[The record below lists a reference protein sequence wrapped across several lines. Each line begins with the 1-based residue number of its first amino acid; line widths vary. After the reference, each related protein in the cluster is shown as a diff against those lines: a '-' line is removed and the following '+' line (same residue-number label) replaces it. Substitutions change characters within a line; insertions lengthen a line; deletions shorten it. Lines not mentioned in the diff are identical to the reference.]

1 VLDGFSDYHGW
12 CVPHGDALRK
22 SIVQQD
28 QTNRLSRRQ
37 VLQLAGAAAA
47 GLLGADVSEAADL
60 PLNNT
65 GLEHIGMQIPDQE
78 AAAKL
83 YGLIF
88 DPQLFQEK
96 DPPPRFYVK
105 VGISYIAFGGL
116 PANAEKPGPR
126 IDHFCALVQDYK
138 PQEMR
143 AALGEAGITM
153 ATGPGMIADPDGVR
167 LQLLGVPGGLART
180 IIPSRRVSQEE
191 PAVQAIGFDHI
202 VLNVTDMEKTAAF
215 YRKFFGTE
223 VSRSKKP
230 ESVSFAAAKTRLV
243 LEPSAGKTP
252 GVDRISIKV
261 AGFKTQVVTEKL
273 KKLGV
278 DVIASN
284 EKDAVRFKDPNGF
297 VMELKAA
304 V

>member
-1 VLDGFSDYHGW
+1 MVRGERFPSKRRHVLHDLMNG
-12 CVPHGDALRK
+12 P
-22 SIVQQD
+22 
-28 QTNRLSRRQ
+28 SRRR
-37 VLQLAGAAAA
+37 VLQWAGAAAISLTTA
-47 GLLGADVSEAADL
+47 RPADL
-60 PLNNT
+60 PLQNT

-78 AAAKL
+78 AAAKF
-83 YGLIF
+83 YGMIF

-116 PANAEKPGPR
+116 PANSTSPR
-126 IDHFCALVQDYK
+126 IDHFCALVNDYK

-143 AALGEAGITM
+143 KSLEDVGITM

-180 IIPSRRVSQEE
+180 IIPSRRVSQDE
-191 PAVQAIGFDHI
+191 PAVQAIGFDRI
-202 VLNVTDMEKTAAF
+202 VLNVADLEKTAGF
-215 YRKFFGTE
+215 YRKFFGMETA
-223 VSRSKKP
+223 RGKKP
-230 ESVSFAAAKTRLV
+230 ESVSFAVAKTRLV
-243 LEPSAGKTP
+243 LEPVGSGKTA

-261 AGFKTQVVTEKL
+261 AGFNGRVVTEKL

-278 DVIASN
+278 DVLASS

-297 VMELKAA
+297 VMELKAS

>member
-1 VLDGFSDYHGW
+1 MQYDLISN
-12 CVPHGDALRK
+12 P
-22 SIVQQD
+22 
-28 QTNRLSRRQ
+28 SRRQ
-37 VLQLAGAAAA
+37 LLQLAGA
-47 GLLGADVSEAADL
+47 GAITLFSAQAADL
-60 PLNNT
+60 SLNNT

-78 AAAKL
+78 AAAKF
-83 YGLIF
+83 YGMIF

-105 VGISYIAFGGL
+105 IGTSYIAFGGIA
-116 PANAEKPGPR
+116 ANASNPAPR

-143 AALGEAGITM
+143 KSLEEAGITM

-180 IIPSRRVSQEE
+180 IIPSRRVSQDE

-202 VLNVTDMEKTAAF
+202 VLNVADLEKTAAF
-215 YRKFFGTE
+215 YRKFFGME

-230 ESVSFAAAKTRLV
+230 ESISFAVAKTRLV
-243 LEPSAGKTP
+243 LEPVTSGKTP

-261 AGFKTQVVTEKL
+261 AGFNSRSIAEKL
-273 KKLGV
+273 KKLGA
-278 DVIASN
+278 DVTSN
-284 EKDAVRFKDPNGF
+284 EKDVVRFKDPNGF